1 MPVKFENA
9 ALFLRFGLPST
20 LIRHASGS
28 FSKTL
33 FKPEEFELK
42 RRLPVWT
49 RVDGQVFKK
58 GFSKTMTLRKSR
70 DFPGRVFLK
79 NKSKYTADCCVVNL
93 SDV

>member
-42 RRLPVWT
+42 RRLRVWT

-58 GFSKTMTLRKSR
+58 AF
-70 DFPGRVFLK
+70 
-79 NKSKYTADCCVVNL
+79 
-93 SDV
+93 